1 MFSFVDKALALS
13 SCMASVVL
21 GLVQKVSIFDV
32 SAIAFSLFFLFW
44 QPDADQSRL
53 QVLPGDSRF
62 SLYPPVFQ
70 FLFHFLQFFSN
81 VYRNFQELL
90 RL

>member
-32 SAIAFSLFFLFW
+32 SAIAFSLFFRFW
-44 QPDADQSRL
+44 QPDEYRRFFLAASNKLSAVLFPFRL
-53 QVLPGDSRF
+53 LPVVLLPNTNVNGSP
-62 SLYPPVFQ
+62 LFQ
-70 FLFHFLQFFSN
+70 PH
-81 VYRNFQELL
+81 E
-90 RL
+90 